1 MCKYFC
7 LFYKRLVECFVIRKL
22 NYKVAEFL
30 QIPLCTESPGG
41 KVVKVSSWTAKG
53 QGGWAT
59 PEEGLGH
66 DRGEAGVEAAHS
78 VGHDEEHRSHPES

>member
-7 LFYKRLVECFVIRKL
+7 LFYKSLVECFVIRKL
-22 NYKVAEFL
+22 KYKVAEFL
-30 QIPLCTESPGG
+30 QIPLCTETPGG

-53 QGGWAT
+53 QGSWAT

-78 VGHDEEHRSHPES
+78 VGHGEEHGSHPES